1 MAAGGDHGMDP
12 GGTEVGTVAAG
23 GMAMDITRVAVTGG
37 TEAAVVDGTEAAVAV
52 GTEEVV
58 AVAIRMEEEVVTIN
72 RNRLRQNT
80 AVIQMT
86 SRQEIL
92 DQIRL
97 LNERLQQIE
106 YDPEFTPLELI
117 RWRPWLVGTMLHI
130 RHPSRIRRNIFG
142 SLSNVADEC
151 ELEQFGILT
160 NEGLIVGDEIQSGTL
175 KYSSHNSFE
184 PMLRLPVYC
193 SIDLT
198 HIADFLTGVDLSH
211 LYQTTNCFGVKS
223 YLQGFIP
230 LAKAKDYDSIY
241 ISSYGKIPFQTKE
254 FVVDKYPLSRMYD
267 EWKRCREQARTQNQA
282 QAIRYAI
289 VDVADEPQTQEPFKD
304 IAAP

>member
-1 MAAGGDHGMDP
+1 
-12 GGTEVGTVAAG
+12 
-23 GMAMDITRVAVTGG
+23 
-37 TEAAVVDGTEAAVAV
+37 VV
-52 GTEEVV
+52 
-58 AVAIRMEEEVVTIN
+58 VAIRMEEAVAVMEVAVMEVVVMEEVAMEVVVTDN

-130 RHPSRIRRNIFG
+130 RHPSRFRRNIFG

-267 EWKRCREQARTQNQA
+267 EWKCCREQARTQNQA